1 MAEASCPEDA
11 AAVLEAEYQPLTLRL
26 EREDISHQTG
36 KFGESSFLKC
46 DDREKDMLGAR
57 KVSILSEV
65 AGKWTNWKEEVF
77 PENNEFSVA
86 ILLYRAPYFGRRW
99 FADQTIDLI
108 PNLTNQIRISG
119 GDVHSLKL
127 TAKAPEHRP
136 QRLRRKWSYS
146 NYIHFQVRNVS
157 FNNGIFR
164 AILILTRSFCVE
176 KSISTEDAL
185 SSVFFSFRFCFWKPC
200 RPCWSLNPA
209 KIFWRRPKR
218 RIYPFPFWTE
228 MGGKKREVGWWVVFI
243 VVVDWFKGKIPNC
256 VWWFHQGDTFDGWKK
271 SHSQPLFGCKKSRR
285 K

>member
-1 MAEASCPEDA
+1 M
-11 AAVLEAEYQPLTLRL
+11 
-26 EREDISHQTG
+26 I
-36 KFGESSFLKC
+36 
-46 DDREKDMLGAR
+46 
-57 KVSILSEV
+57 
-65 AGKWTNWKEEVF
+65 
-77 PENNEFSVA
+77 
-86 ILLYRAPYFGRRW
+86 
-99 FADQTIDLI
+99 ADQTIDLI

-127 TAKAPEHRP
+127 AAKAPEHRP

-146 NYIHFQVRNVS
+146 NYIHFQVRSVS

-185 SSVFFSFRFCFWKPC
+185 SSVFFFSFLLLETMQALLKSKPC
-200 RPCWSLNPA
+200 EDFLKAPKKKDLSLS
-209 KIFWRRPKR
+209 FLDGDGR
-218 RIYPFPFWTE
+218 
-228 MGGKKREVGWWVVFI
+228 KKREVGWWVVFI